1 MKFLKGISFALIAI
15 LMVSFAHAGVNLKNG
30 NFYISYTDIVV
41 PGGGKKLEIT
51 RTYNSKSTEVGWFG
65 FGWGS
70 EFETRLELSADGSVI
85 IHEHGSGA
93 KTRFTPK
100 TPVDAVAASTK
111 IVNEMK
117 KKTALTETAAA
128 DLVKKTFNKRRTS
141 SHVRN
146 ELRCS
151 GNSGSGFYS
160 LFERSWSSGTCG
172 FERRL

>member
-1 MKFLKGISFALIAI
+1 MMFFKQLTLALIV
-15 LMVSFAHAGVNLKNG
+15 LMMSVYASAGVNLKNG

-70 EFETRLELSADGSVI
+70 EFETKLELSADGSIV

-100 TPVDAVAASTK
+100 TAIDPVAAATK
-111 IVNEMK
+111 IVN
-117 KKTALTETAAA
+117 
-128 DLVKKTFNKRRTS
+128 
-141 SHVRN
+141 
-146 ELRCS
+146 
-151 GNSGSGFYS
+151 
-160 LFERSWSSGTCG
+160 
-172 FERRL
+172 

>member
-1 MKFLKGISFALIAI
+1 MKFLKVLSLALVAM
-15 LMVSFAHAGVNLKNG
+15 LMASMASAGVNLKNG

-41 PGGGKKLEIT
+41 PVGGKKLEIT

-70 EFETRLELSADGSVI
+70 EFETRLEVSDDGGIV

-100 TPVDAVAASTK
+100 TAVDAVAASTK

-117 KKTALTETAAA
+117 KKTAL
-128 DLVKKTFNKRRTS
+128 S
-141 SHVRN
+141 N
-146 ELRCS
+146 E
-151 GNSGSGFYS
+151 F
-160 LFERSWSSGTCG
+160 
-172 FERRL
+172 